1 MVIANANAA
10 SMKVSSRVI
19 AMPRKRNPPSRGS
32 ASKSGGKP
40 DVISCARSFIW
51 LAILPQSSVVREAD
65 SFPAGTRQFY
75 DLGHSSAV
83 ITRQGI
89 QRMLSCLV
97 PGALLFLS
105 SMVLSSA
112 ATLDDLKQLEITCFV
127 PSYLTKGLRLQNVEV
142 TYDEIQENEDQNHP
156 LPLYSIQYGNGWNAT
171 FTIESAREGIGDR
184 NIMADEENAEETEI
198 KSPFG
203 PMYLIYRPKGKDGR
217 KNEIIAN
224 WVSDPNMND
233 EKGKGPD
240 SHPVLG
246 RFHGFSATGITVAE
260 FTKIIQSLHPIGSE
274 KAHTSTLT
282 ANASPAEK
290 SALKIHPKVFNMIDC
305 WISDSET
312 PVATEINLNAV
323 EKNGNQFN
331 EDGLKQDGEWLSYSL
346 PDTGGF
352 MRYRVL
358 EVKGNHYKIEYQ
370 ENGGGT
376 LTTASTIEFEI
387 EKRHIR
393 RNGSPMSIRVL
404 RVSSY
409 TQK

>member
-1 MVIANANAA
+1 MI
-10 SMKVSSRVI
+10 
-19 AMPRKRNPPSRGS
+19 
-32 ASKSGGKP
+32 
-40 DVISCARSFIW
+40 
-51 LAILPQSSVVREAD
+51 
-65 SFPAGTRQFY
+65 RQN
-75 DLGHSSAV
+75 
-83 ITRQGI
+83 T
-89 QRMLSCLV
+89 QRTLSCFV
-97 PGALLFLS
+97 PSALLFLS
-105 SMVLSSA
+105 LMGQSSA

-127 PSYLTKGLRLQNVEV
+127 PSYLPQGLRLKNVEV
-142 TYDEIQENEDQNHP
+142 TYDEIQENDDQSHP

-184 NIMADEENAEETEI
+184 NLMADEEKAEETEI

-217 KNEIIAN
+217 KEEIIAN

-233 EKGKGPD
+233 EKAKGPD

-246 RFHGFSATGITVAE
+246 RFHGFSATGITVTE
-260 FTKIIQSLHPIGSE
+260 FTKIIQSLHPIGGNKSPNFPSNS
-274 KAHTSTLT
+274 AS
-282 ANASPAEK
+282 NAAAAET

-305 WISDSET
+305 WISDSES

-323 EKNGNQFN
+323 EKNRNQFN
-331 EDGLKQDGEWLSYSL
+331 EDGLKQDADWLVYSP

-358 EVKGNHYKIEYQ
+358 EAKGNHYKIEYQ

-387 EKRHIR
+387 DKRNIR
-393 RNGSPMSIRVL
+393 RNGSPMAVRVL
-404 RVSSY
+404 RVLSY
-409 TQK
+409 AQK

>member
-1 MVIANANAA
+1 
-10 SMKVSSRVI
+10 
-19 AMPRKRNPPSRGS
+19 
-32 ASKSGGKP
+32 
-40 DVISCARSFIW
+40 
-51 LAILPQSSVVREAD
+51 
-65 SFPAGTRQFY
+65 
-75 DLGHSSAV
+75 
-83 ITRQGI
+83 
-89 QRMLSCLV
+89 
-97 PGALLFLS
+97 
-105 SMVLSSA
+105 
-112 ATLDDLKQLEITCFV
+112 
-127 PSYLTKGLRLQNVEV
+127 
-142 TYDEIQENEDQNHP
+142 
-156 LPLYSIQYGNGWNAT
+156 
-171 FTIESAREGIGDR
+171 
-184 NIMADEENAEETEI
+184 MADEENAEETEI

-217 KNEIIAN
+217 KDEIIAN
-224 WVSDPNMND
+224 WVSDPNMNN
-233 EKGKGPD
+233 EKDKGPD

-260 FTKIIQSLHPIGSE
+260 FTKIVQSLHPIGGD

-282 ANASPAEK
+282 ANAAAADESV
-290 SALKIHPKVFNMIDC
+290 LKIHPKVFNMIDC

-331 EDGLKQDGEWLSYSL
+331 EDGLKEDGEWLNYSS

-358 EVKGNHYKIEYQ
+358 EAKGSHYKIEYQ

-393 RNGSPMSIRVL
+393 RNGSPMTIRVL